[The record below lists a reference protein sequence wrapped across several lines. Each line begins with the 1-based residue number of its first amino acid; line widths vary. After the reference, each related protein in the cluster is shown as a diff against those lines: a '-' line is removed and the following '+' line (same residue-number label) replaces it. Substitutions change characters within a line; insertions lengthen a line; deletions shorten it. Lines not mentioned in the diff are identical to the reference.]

1 MSMDTLPSLEYP
13 GFVPGPCC
21 PLFRLVR
28 VWLSR
33 ESMSWPRL
41 KGKVTITPPTH
52 ATAAIAIAY
61 PETHIIDVKMTLMT

>member
-1 MSMDTLPSLEYP
+1 MPMDTLPSLEYP
-13 GFVPGPCC
+13 GSVPSPCC

-33 ESMSWPRL
+33 GSMSWPRF
-41 KGKVTITPPTH
+41 KGKVTITSPTH

-61 PETHIIDVKMTLMT
+61 PETHIIDTKMTLMT